1 MIWQIVHYIDVR
13 ILMLITKLLL
23 NRDIV
28 NIMEIKILIV
38 EDHELTRFGLR
49 TAFESCDF
57 VGNIYEAESAERAF
71 DILESYPIDLIV
83 MDLGLPGMD
92 GIEATQ
98 KVKEQYSDIKVVV
111 LTSHND
117 EQEVLNSLKA
127 GANAYCSKEINPKR
141 LINVIQSVLDGAAWF
156 DPAVS
161 QIVLNAATKS
171 QPENNFASV
180 KDYGLTSRETQILK
194 LITEGYSN
202 IEIANEL
209 FVSINTTKAHVASI
223 LQKLEVDDR
232 LQAALKAL
240 KERLV

>member
-1 MIWQIVHYIDVR
+1 
-13 ILMLITKLLL
+13 
-23 NRDIV
+23 
-28 NIMEIKILIV
+28 METNILIV
-38 EDHELTRFGLR
+38 EDHELTRFGLK
-49 TAFESCDF
+49 TAFEACDF
-57 VGNIYEAESAERAF
+57 VKNIYEADSAENG
-71 DILESYPIDLIV
+71 IEIVENNPIDIII
-83 MDLGLPGMD
+83 MDLGLPGMN
-92 GIEATQ
+92 GIDAT
-98 KVKEQYSDIKVVV
+98 KKIKTINNDIKIVI

-117 EQEVLNSLKA
+117 EQEVLKSLKA

-141 LINVIQSVLDGAAWF
+141 LIQVIQSVLDGAAWF
-156 DPAVS
+156 DPAIS
-161 QIVLNAATKS
+161 HIVLQAAVKA
-171 QPENNFASV
+171 QNNELRRPE

-202 IEIANEL
+202 NEIANEL

>member
-1 MIWQIVHYIDVR
+1 M
-13 ILMLITKLLL
+13 K
-23 NRDIV
+23 N
-28 NIMEIKILIV
+28 NILII
-38 EDHELTRFGLR
+38 EDHELTRFGLK

-57 VGNIYEAESAERAF
+57 IGEIYEADSAEKGVEIAAEK
-71 DILESYPIDLIV
+71 DINLII
-83 MDLGLPGMD
+83 MDLGLPGMN
-92 GIEATQ
+92 GIEAT
-98 KVKEQYSDIKVVV
+98 KKIKELNKDIKIVI

-117 EQEVLNSLKA
+117 EQEVINSLKA

-141 LINVIQSVLDGAAWF
+141 LIQVVLSVLDGAAWF
-156 DPAVS
+156 DPS
-161 QIVLNAATKS
+161 ISHIVLEAATRTSGTETVKL
-171 QPENNFASV
+171 E

-202 IEIANEL
+202 IEIAKEL

-240 KERLV
+240 KEKLV

>member
-1 MIWQIVHYIDVR
+1 M
-13 ILMLITKLLL
+13 KS
-23 NRDIV
+23 N
-28 NIMEIKILIV
+28 ILIV
-38 EDHELTRFGLR
+38 EDHELTRFGLK
-49 TAFESCDF
+49 TAFENCEYAGD
-57 VGNIYEAESAERAF
+57 IHEAESAETAISIVN
-71 DILESYPIDLIV
+71 DNPIDLII

-92 GIEATQ
+92 GIEAT
-98 KVKEQYSDIKVVV
+98 KAIKSIRPEIKVVI

-117 EQEVLNSLKA
+117 ETEVINALKA

-141 LINVIQSVLDGAAWF
+141 LIEVVLSVLDGASWF
-156 DPAVS
+156 DPSIAHV
-161 QIVLNAATKS
+161 VLEAAAKS
-171 QPENNFASV
+171 QDRDAVKPE

-202 IEIANEL
+202 NEIANQL
-209 FVSINTTKAHVASI
+209 YVSINTTKAHVASI

>member
-1 MIWQIVHYIDVR
+1 M
-13 ILMLITKLLL
+13 KS
-23 NRDIV
+23 N
-28 NIMEIKILIV
+28 ILIV
-38 EDHELTRFGLR
+38 EDHELTRFGLK

-57 VGNIYEAESAERAF
+57 IDKIFEAESAETG
-71 DILESYPIDLIV
+71 LEIASNNEINLII

-92 GIEATQ
+92 GIEATK
-98 KVKEQYSDIKVVV
+98 KVKALNKDIKIVV

-141 LINVIQSVLDGAAWF
+141 LIQVVQSVLDGAAWF
-156 DPAVS
+156 DPS
-161 QIVLNAATKS
+161 ISHIVLEAATKVQES
-171 QPENNFASV
+171 IAPKPERN
-180 KDYGLTSRETQILK
+180 YGLTSRETQILK

-202 IEIANEL
+202 IEIAKEL

-240 KERLV
+240 KEKLV

>member
-1 MIWQIVHYIDVR
+1 M
-13 ILMLITKLLL
+13 KS
-23 NRDIV
+23 N
-28 NIMEIKILIV
+28 ILIV
-38 EDHELTRFGLR
+38 EDHELTRFGLK
-49 TAFESCDF
+49 TAFEACDF
-57 VGNIYEAESAERAF
+57 VENMYEAESAETGL
-71 DILESYPIDLIV
+71 DIVENNKVDLII

-92 GIEATQ
+92 GIEAT
-98 KVKEQYSDIKVVV
+98 KLIKQDNNEIKIVI

-117 EQEVLNSLKA
+117 VQEVLNSLKA

-141 LINVIQSVLDGAAWF
+141 LTEVVQSVLDGASWF
-156 DPAVS
+156 DPSIAH
-161 QIVLNAATKS
+161 IVLDAASKFN
-171 QPENNFASV
+171 QVEAKGPE
-180 KDYGLTSRETQILK
+180 KDYGLTSREAQILK

-202 IEIANEL
+202 NEIANQL

>member
-1 MIWQIVHYIDVR
+1 
-13 ILMLITKLLL
+13 
-23 NRDIV
+23 
-28 NIMEIKILIV
+28 METNILIV
-38 EDHELTRFGLR
+38 EDHELTRFGLK
-49 TAFESCDF
+49 TAFESYDF
-57 VGNIYEAESAERAF
+57 VKTIYEAESAERA
-71 DILESYPIDLIV
+71 LEIVNSNQVDLII
-83 MDLGLPGMD
+83 MDLGLPGMN

-98 KVKEQYSDIKVVV
+98 KIKEYNNEIKVVI

-117 EQEVLNSLKA
+117 EQEVLNTLKA

-141 LINVIQSVLDGAAWF
+141 LVQVIQSVLDGAAWF
-156 DPAVS
+156 DPAIS
-161 QIVLNAATKS
+161 HIVLQAATKS
-171 QPENNFASV
+171 QSAIAKPD

-202 IEIANEL
+202 NEIANEL
-209 FVSINTTKAHVASI
+209 YVSINTTKAHVASI

>member
-1 MIWQIVHYIDVR
+1 MG
-13 ILMLITKLLL
+13 
-23 NRDIV
+23 NS
-28 NIMEIKILIV
+28 ILII
-38 EDHELTRFGLR
+38 EDHELTRFGLK
-49 TAFESCDF
+49 TAFEACDF
-57 VGNIYEAESAERAF
+57 ISSIYEADSAESGLE
-71 DILESYPIDLIV
+71 ILDNNEVDLII
-83 MDLGLPGMD
+83 MDLGLPGMN

-98 KVKEQYSDIKVVV
+98 KVKEKNKDIKVVV

-117 EQEVLNSLKA
+117 DQEVLNSLKA

-141 LINVIQSVLDGAAWF
+141 LIQVIQSVLDGAAWF
-156 DPAVS
+156 DPAIS
-161 QIVLNAATKS
+161 HIVLNAATKS
-171 QPENNFASV
+171 QQNSDAKPD
-180 KDYGLTSRETQILK
+180 KDYGLTTREAQILK

>member
-1 MIWQIVHYIDVR
+1 M
-13 ILMLITKLLL
+13 K
-23 NRDIV
+23 N
-28 NIMEIKILIV
+28 NILII
-38 EDHELTRFGLR
+38 EDHELTRFGLK
-49 TAFESCDF
+49 TAFEACEF
-57 VGNIYEAESAERAF
+57 VENIYEADSAEKG
-71 DILESYPIDLIV
+71 IELVSENQIDLII
-83 MDLGLPGMD
+83 MDLGLPGMN
-92 GIEATQ
+92 GIDATREI
-98 KVKEQYSDIKVVV
+98 KEKNNDIKIVV

-141 LINVIQSVLDGAAWF
+141 LIQVGQSVLDGAAWF
-156 DPAVS
+156 DPS
-161 QIVLNAATKS
+161 ISHIVLNAASKINEPQGTVK
-171 QPENNFASV
+171 PE

-202 IEIANEL
+202 IEIAKEL